1 MNVLFLFVLS
11 TTDTILSNKKKTA
24 ALLLLRCRMQKKQK
38 RVNRF
43 WVHPLNKKR
52 PQFGAYHHLVQEL
65 QISPEKHMQYFRMS
79 TQQMEDLLS
88 IIGPDITGMSIN
100 YRTPIEPKEKLA
112 VTLR

>member
-1 MNVLFLFVLS
+1 MSCFCLFFPQQIQFCL
-11 TTDTILSNKKKTA
+11 TKKK
-24 ALLLLRCRMQKKQK
+24 LLHCYFYVVECKKKQK